1 MPIGLGLASSHAP
14 SMDAR
19 LEQWAPIYQRLIRNV
34 PQPPEASQETPEV
47 IRSYIGRIQSG
58 FATLRRQLTDYR
70 ADLLIIIGGDQTE
83 MFDDSNKPNLM
94 IYLGE
99 FAWGSNVLR
108 LAGEAPSEGASVRL
122 KVDVETSK
130 WLLQRLVVQEGFDMA
145 FSGEQCA
152 LGRAEQGLPHAFVR
166 PAPHLMPKL
175 DIPVVLIYESTFDA
189 PCLTAQ
195 RCYDLGRTLA
205 RLLKSD
211 PRKIAIFGSGGL
223 SHDPGGARAGWID
236 EPLDRWFL
244 DQLALGNGRATTS
257 MYSFDSMTM
266 RGGTG
271 EMRTWI
277 TVAGAMDEMGSPQA
291 VVVDY
296 IPAHQ
301 AVTGLAWAYWPPKAE
316 RHRTES
322 L

>member
-14 SMDAR
+14 SINAP
-19 LEQWAPIYQRLIRNV
+19 LEQWAPIYKRFSRNV
-34 PQPPEASQETPEV
+34 PQPPEASEETPEV
-47 IRSYIGRIQSG
+47 IRSYIQRIQSA
-58 FATLRRQLTDYR
+58 FATLRQQLADYR
-70 ADLLIIIGGDQTE
+70 ADLLVIIGGDQTE

-108 LAGEAPSEGASVRL
+108 SAGQSPSEEATVRL

-130 WLLQRLVVQEGFDMA
+130 WLLHRLVVQAGFDIA
-145 FSGEQCA
+145 FSSEQCA

-175 DIPVVLIYESTFDA
+175 DIPVVLIYENTYDPPS
-189 PCLTAQ
+189 LTAR
-195 RCYDLGRTLA
+195 RCYDLGRTLT
-205 RLLKSD
+205 RLLHND
-211 PRKIAIFGSGGL
+211 PRRIAIFGSGGL
-223 SHDPGGARAGWID
+223 SHDPGGPRSGWID
-236 EPLDRWFL
+236 VPLDRWFL
-244 DQLALGNGRATTS
+244 DQLAQGNARATTS

-271 EMRTWI
+271 EMRAWI

-296 IPAHQ
+296 IPAHH
-301 AVTGLAWAYWPPKAE
+301 AVTGLAWAHWPTKPE
-316 RHRTES
+316 LH
-322 L
+322 